1 MVRSRQLHPKPLFDE
16 PSMRNFLSRYDAKP
30 VHMGK
35 IWRHMLAN
43 PDCPL
48 DEIPGIPEK
57 LRKPLREEFA
67 FTTSTVIHVAESKI
81 DQTVKILI
89 RLQDGGEIEAVLI
102 HHTGEAE
109 HPDQRQKD
117 RCGERDTLCI
127 SSQVGCRLKCTFCAT
142 GTMGLQGN
150 LWSGEIQE
158 QLVHA
163 NRIRPI
169 SNVVFMGMGE
179 PLENYDGVVQA
190 IHGLVDV
197 GKFGMA
203 PRSVTVSTVGIVD
216 NMRRLMDDLPQIK
229 LAVSLHAPNQELRE
243 QIVPIGKTYTIDKL
257 MDVIDDYAARN
268 ASDGKRKGMIM
279 ISYVLLD
286 GVNDSD
292 ECACQLRDLVK
303 DRPVIV
309 NLIPYNA
316 FEGNAHA
323 YRSPEPERV
332 DAFLDILQS
341 ADIRVFERRHHGRD
355 IAAACGQLAKI
366 NLKEGQ
372 QQPVDDIENYA
383 TQGSGLLAK
392 DMIKQKADKDKADIA
407 RSSEKD
413 KARTARSTAISSGK
427 VQTRCT
433 PWLATSAIA
442 FGFGI
447 VALIRWRS
455 RQPVSVQ

>member
-1 MVRSRQLHPKPLFDE
+1 MKSRQLHPKPLFDE
-16 PSMRNFLSRYDAKP
+16 PSLRNFLSRYDAKP

-48 DEIPGIPEK
+48 DEIPGIPASI
-57 LRKPLREEFA
+57 RKPLREEFA
-67 FTTSTVIHVAESKI
+67 FTTSTVSQVFESNI
-81 DQTVKILI
+81 DRTVKILI

-102 HHTGEAE
+102 HHSGEAE
-109 HPDQRQKD
+109 HPDKRQAD

-127 SSQVGCRLKCTFCAT
+127 SSQVGCKLGCTFCAT

-197 GKFGMA
+197 TKFGLA
-203 PRSVTVSTVGIVD
+203 PRSVTVSTVGIVG

-243 QIVPIGKTYTIDKL
+243 QIVPVGKTFKIDSI
-257 MDVIDDYAARN
+257 MDVVDEYAERN
-268 ASDGKRKGMIM
+268 KSDGKRKGMIM
-279 ISYVLLD
+279 MSYVLLE

-292 ECACQLRDLVK
+292 ECACQLRELVK

-309 NLIPYNA
+309 NLIPYNP
-316 FEGNAHA
+316 FEGNPHA
-323 YRSPEPERV
+323 YRTPAPERV
-332 DAFLDILQS
+332 DAFLHILEA
-341 ADIRVFERRHHGRD
+341 ADVRVFERRHHGRD

-366 NLKEGQ
+366 KLEEQ
-372 QQPVDDIENYA
+372 QQVIADIEN
-383 TQGSGLLAK
+383 SDCSCLLAK
-392 DMIKQKADKDKADIA
+392 DRIKQKAVPDEAHHTT
-407 RSSEKD
+407 S
-413 KARTARSTAISSGK
+413 TARSI
-427 VQTRCT
+427 VQVHRHSNL
-433 PWLATSAIA
+433 WLTTGIIA
-442 FGFGI
+442 AGLG
-447 VALIRWRS
+447 VAMLVRWRGD
-455 RQPVSVQ
+455 RKSVV